1 MADLNY
7 SGTVRYSG
15 FVEPLLDKNIY
26 KLIKMVREYLPKTNI
41 ELVTNGDV
49 LNSKRLNKLFE
60 NGLNKILISA
70 YDSKEDADKLEELCI
85 NANLSTEQYIVRH
98 RYYSED
104 SDFGITLS
112 NRSGLMENAEYKI
125 ESLKEPL
132 KKPCYIPAYTF
143 FLDYQGDVLMCPHD
157 WGKKVILGNLM
168 KDKLIDI
175 WFSKKSLSIRKML
188 HKSNRNFNPC
198 NVCDVD
204 GTLMGKRNSEYY
216 S

>member
-1 MADLNY
+1 
-7 SGTVRYSG
+7 
-15 FVEPLLDKNIY
+15 
-26 KLIKMVREYLPKTNI
+26 
-41 ELVTNGDV
+41 
-49 LNSKRLNKLFE
+49 
-60 NGLNKILISA
+60 
-70 YDSKEDADKLEELCI
+70 
-85 NANLSTEQYIVRH
+85 
-98 RYYSED
+98 
-104 SDFGITLS
+104 
-112 NRSGLMENAEYKI
+112 MENAEYKI

-175 WFSKKSLSIRKML
+175 WFSKKSMSIRKML